1 MKAVVVTA
9 PGELATIDV
18 PVPEVGPRDVLVA
31 MRACG
36 ICGADPHAL
45 AEGGMPPYTEPTRI
59 GHEPAGEIVEVGP
72 EVAGLAV
79 GDHVVIEPMGPTG
92 IMGGGGDQG
101 ALSEFVVVRDA
112 ADGVNVKVIPDHI
125 PWEVAALNEPMAV
138 ALRAVNRTEPKPG
151 AKVVV
156 FGAGPVGL
164 GALLG
169 FRRKGAAHVT
179 VVDVQPNRLEKALRV
194 GADAVINSADEDVLT
209 RLVELHGAAGD
220 AFGRTGLPGTDIYLD
235 AAGVPAVLQTVLG
248 NTKLGATLG
257 IVAIHKKPVEV
268 DFQMLIPSELDIRMS
283 MGHPTEIFE
292 VTDDIIDN
300 CQRYAL
306 IVSDVIPFAETARAI
321 DLAGRPGATDKVVVT
336 FAARG

>member
-1 MKAVVVTA
+1 MKTVIVTA

-18 PVPEVGPRDVLVA
+18 PSPVIGPKDVLVA
-31 MRACG
+31 IKACG

-45 AEGGMPPYTEPTRI
+45 AEGGIPPFGEPTRL
-59 GHEPAGEIVEVGP
+59 GHEPAGEIVVVGGEV
-72 EVAGLAV
+72 EDLHV

-92 IMGGGGDQG
+92 IMGGGADQG
-101 ALSEFVVVRDA
+101 ALSELVLIENA
-112 ADGVNVKVIPDHI
+112 ADGVNVKVIPNHV

-138 ALRAVNRTEPKPG
+138 ALRAVNRTDPKPG

-164 GALLG
+164 GTLLG
-169 FRRKGAAHVT
+169 FKRKGASHVV
-179 VVDVQPNRLEKALRV
+179 VVDVQPNRLEKALKV
-194 GADAVINSADEDVLT
+194 GADAVIDSRNEDVMA
-209 RLVELHGAAGD
+209 RLVELHGSASD
-220 AFGRTGLPGTDIYLD
+220 AFGRTGLPGTDIYMD
-235 AAGVPAVLQTVLG
+235 AAGVPAVLHTVLG

-292 VTDDIIDN
+292 VTDDLVEN
-300 CQRYAL
+300 WEKYAL
-306 IVSDVIPFAETARAI
+306 IVSDTVPFAEAARAV
-321 DLAGRPGATDKVVVT
+321 DLAGRPGATDKVVVI
-336 FAARG
+336 FP

>member
-9 PGELATIDV
+9 PGELATVEV
-18 PVPEVGPRDVLVA
+18 PVPSVGPKDVLVA

-45 AEGGMPPYTEPTRI
+45 AEGGIPPHLEPTRL
-59 GHEPAGEIVEVGP
+59 GHEPAGEVVEIGSNVTG
-72 EVAGLAV
+72 VSV
-79 GDHVVIEPMGPTG
+79 GDHVVLEPMGPTG
-92 IMGGGGDQG
+92 IMGGGADQG
-101 ALSEFVVVRDA
+101 ALSEFVLVADA
-112 ADGVNVKVIPDHI
+112 ADGVNLKVIPDHI

-164 GALLG
+164 GALLA
-169 FRRKGAAHVT
+169 FKRKDAAHVT
-179 VVDVQPNRLEKALRV
+179 VVDVQPNRLEKALRI
-194 GADAVINSADEDVLT
+194 GADAVIDSAQEDVLT
-209 RLVELHGAAGD
+209 RLTELHGTATD

-268 DFQMLIPSELDIRMS
+268 DFQMLIPAELDIRMS

-292 VTDDIIDN
+292 VTEDIVDN
-300 CQRYAL
+300 WEKYAL
-306 IVSDVIPFAETARAI
+306 IVSDLVPFSDVAHAI

-336 FAARG
+336 L